1 MRRRNEMV
9 QIKGKEVQV
18 GDTFEHI
25 HKNVTRKEITNYG
38 KASGDR
44 NGIHMDDKV
53 AEMAGLINVIAH
65 GLLFYGWMTTLLT
78 DLAGDNGKVVEVGG
92 QFRGSVR
99 PGDDVFTTAKV
110 SKIEGNR
117 VYFDIEQYA
126 KTPLKIV
133 KDGNVVKTFEG
144 EERGWVTEKDKAQDA
159 LKTEDTADGTLHYR
173 WIQSLPGHAILEL

>member
-1 MRRRNEMV
+1 MV
-9 QIKGKEVQV
+9 TIKGKEVQV
-18 GDTFEHI
+18 GDTFEHV
-25 HKNVTRKEITNYG
+25 HKNVTREEIKAYG

-53 AEMAGLINVIAH
+53 AELAGLKNVIAH

-78 DLAGDNGKVVEVGG
+78 DLAGDNGRVFSVGG

-110 SKIEGNR
+110 TKIEGNK
-117 VYFDIEQYA
+117 VHFDIEQYS

-133 KDGNVVKTFEG
+133 KDGQVVKTFEG
-144 EERGWVTEKDKAQDA
+144 EERGWVSEKDIASKT
-159 LKTEDTADGTLHYR
+159 LKEEETPEGTLHYR
-173 WIQSLPGHAILEL
+173 WRLSLPGWAVLEMN